1 MGPLLERQQAIERPG
16 NPRSPYRTKNS
27 MRLNFI
33 RNRTLKGQRSSD
45 DELICILKESALFG
59 HLSQRS
65 IKKIS
70 KVVQKED
77 FAEGEAIFN
86 RGEIGLGLYI
96 IKKGSVDILKDRGKV
111 AHLEEGDFFGEL
123 SLLDEYPNPVCA
135 VASGNS
141 ELIIFHRSTLMKLI
155 AEEPRLA
162 LKILIRLD
170 QMTGER
176 VHAVNEEIEAV
187 QAALEIDPR

>member
-1 MGPLLERQQAIERPG
+1 M
-16 NPRSPYRTKNS
+16 
-27 MRLNFI
+27 
-33 RNRTLKGQRSSD
+33 
-45 DELICILKESALFG
+45 ICILKESALFG

-96 IKKGSVDILKDRGKV
+96 IKKGSVDILNDRGKV

-123 SLLDEYPNPVCA
+123 SLLDDYPNPVCA
-135 VASGNS
+135 VGSGNG
-141 ELIIFHRSTLMKLI
+141 ELIIFHRSTLMELI

-187 QAALEIDPR
+187 QAALEIDPA